1 MAAALAGP
9 TLAKLAAVRLRDAQE
24 QGVAEE
30 RPAPSQSELN
40 VWTARAVR
48 SHAQPTEPVHT
59 ARVPGQPS
67 PWFKA
72 PRPTR
77 PGDEP
82 VEQPAPR
89 QFRSPGQ
96 QSQQQRP
103 QEQQPPS
110 PVARPVRLEQ
120 LAPQAPSA
128 ERSPVVEPLTF
139 DDVDDVADTESA
151 GSVEPDRR
159 PVPEPLDP
167 ELCYEALTAYM
178 DRFEHQPDAQRLA
191 EFLTREYGVVG
202 SRPDGSVS
210 PKDVERLWSQLE
222 ERYIAAGRD

>member
-1 MAAALAGP
+1 
-9 TLAKLAAVRLRDAQE
+9 
-24 QGVAEE
+24 
-30 RPAPSQSELN
+30 
-40 VWTARAVR
+40 
-48 SHAQPTEPVHT
+48 
-59 ARVPGQPS
+59 
-67 PWFKA
+67 
-72 PRPTR
+72 
-77 PGDEP
+77 
-82 VEQPAPR
+82 
-89 QFRSPGQ
+89 
-96 QSQQQRP
+96 SQQQRP

-128 ERSPVVEPLTF
+128 ERSPVVGPLTF